1 MTTPRSLEPEEWELW
16 HVWMQAQRLLNRELD
31 RGLQR
36 DYGISKTDFSVLV
49 SLHQAPGGELRVS
62 ELVESLAWEKSR
74 VSHQLTRM
82 EHRELVERA
91 EYGASGRRSAV
102 RLTGKGRDAAE
113 HAIRGHA
120 DNIRRYFFEA
130 LSPEQAEVIRCWSQG
145 VVDRLEAGVGQAASD
160 PARGSETQNAP
171 DL

>member
-1 MTTPRSLEPEEWELW
+1 MATAHTLEPEEWALW

-49 SLHQAPGGELRVS
+49 SLHQAPDGQLRVG
-62 ELVESLAWEKSR
+62 ELVESLAGEKSR

-82 EHRELVERA
+82 EQRGLVEPA
-91 EYGASGRRSAV
+91 ETGASGRRSAI
-102 RLTGKGRDAAE
+102 RLTGRGRDAVQQAVQ
-113 HAIRGHA
+113 GHA
-120 DNIRRYFFEA
+120 ANVRRYFFET
-130 LSPEQAEVIRCWSQG
+130 LSPEQAEVIRAWSQG
-145 VVDRLEAGVGQAASD
+145 VVDRLEAGDGALSN
-160 PARGSETQNAP
+160 TNTL